1 MASMFRRDPLAKV
14 TSLFREVFG
23 EIATA
28 NPDHSLYVAIA
39 AAAEECGMREFDA
52 EAIGQRL
59 LNLAEA
65 ARAKNSPEALALA
78 PAKPVGQ
85 SNSGFGAHFTKWL
98 GGLNT
103 EQLCLWLA
111 DYDLDK
117 ARILYCDTDIDDLTV
132 MVDLK
137 SGHQW
142 QLVRTR
148 FEACVIGF
156 GGKLEGQSEGIE
168 HKIDMNDLNS
178 INDMMAKMQKL
189 GF

>member
-1 MASMFRRDPLAKV
+1 MASMFRRNPLAKV

-39 AAAEECGMREFDA
+39 AAAEECGMQEFDA

-59 LNLAEA
+59 LDLAEA
-65 ARAKNSPEALALA
+65 ARAKNSPEARAKA
-78 PAKPVGQ
+78 PAQARGKKT
-85 SNSGFGAHFTKWL
+85 SGFGAHFTQWL
-98 GGLNT
+98 GGLTT

-142 QLVRTR
+142 QLVRTQ

-156 GGKLEGQSEGIE
+156 GGKLEGQSEGVVHE
-168 HKIDMNDLNS
+168 VDMSDANS
-178 INDMMAKMQKL
+178 INDMIAQMQKL